1 MNYAS
6 PRYPQLFLVI
16 AGVIAI
22 VLAGTLAFAQE
33 PGRGGTLEVGFN
45 AEPSSLAPWRSGDS
59 NTHRVY
65 TALYDTLVGQ
75 YETLE
80 IVPGLAESWE
90 VSEDGTV
97 YTFNLREGVTFHN
110 GEEFNAE
117 VAKWNVDRWIN
128 APDDHINSI
137 SGVASAEAVD
147 EYTLQVTLEAPNN
160 RFLINLASGLRA
172 VLPPQ
177 AVEERGED
185 FSFNPVGTGP
195 FMFERWVSDSEIA
208 LVRNPN
214 YWRTDENG
222 DALPY
227 LDGIVFKVLP
237 DASTRHT
244 ALITGDIDLDTTI
257 SPENVA
263 DLESRDEFV
272 VYNEPGVGY
281 MGLRML
287 MTEPPFDDVR
297 VRQAI
302 SWAID
307 REAINQAAY
316 FGLATTGSGMYSPPT
331 PGYEA
336 DYDPYSPRDLE
347 KARELLAEAGYPNG
361 FSMDIIVAIPLF
373 QIVAEVMQAQLAEVG
388 INVNIQN
395 VERGTFLDGIV
406 NREWQSYVDSLTAR
420 VDPYDYYSHLE
431 CGAVYNGHEYCNEQ
445 VDQMALRD
453 GLANYTEIMDPE
465 RIALY
470 EEAHHMVM
478 EEAPL
483 AVVLYP
489 PTLYA
494 WNEAVNDLAINPAGR
509 MFYFDAWIE
518 E

>member
-1 MNYAS
+1 MYKTSLRPPNI
-6 PRYPQLFLVI
+6 LLLGTVLI
-16 AGVIAI
+16 ALLLGSVM
-22 VLAGTLAFAQE
+22 FAQE
-33 PGRGGTLEVGFN
+33 PNRGGTLVVGFN
-45 AEPSSLAPWRSGDS
+45 AEPSSLAPWRSGDT

-65 TALYDTLVGQ
+65 SAIYETLVGQ

-80 IVPGLAESWE
+80 IMPGLAESWE

-97 YTFNLREGVTFHN
+97 YTFDLREGITFHN

-117 VAKWNVDRWIN
+117 VARWNVDRWIN
-128 APDDHINSI
+128 APDGYINRI
-137 SGVASAEAVD
+137 SGVASTEVVD
-147 EYTLQVTLEAPNN
+147 DYTLQVTLAAPNN
-160 RFLINLASGLRA
+160 RFLIDLASGLRSI
-172 VLPPQ
+172 LPPQ

-195 FMFERWVSDSEIA
+195 FMFERWISDSEIA

-222 DALPY
+222 EALPY
-227 LDGIVFKVLP
+227 LDGIVFRTLP

-244 ALITGDIDLDTTI
+244 SLITGEIDLDTTI

-287 MTEPPFDDVR
+287 MTESPFDDVR
-297 VRQAI
+297 VRQAV

-307 REAINQAAY
+307 RESINQAAF

-331 PGYEA
+331 PGYEE

-347 KARELLAEAGYPNG
+347 RARQLLTEAGYPNG
-361 FSMDIIVAIPLF
+361 FSMDIVVAVPLF
-373 QIVAEVMQAQLAEVG
+373 QIVAEVLQAQLAEVG
-388 INVNIQN
+388 INVNIQS

-406 NREWQSYVDSLTAR
+406 SREWQAYVDSLTAR

-431 CGAVYNGHEYCNEQ
+431 CDAVYNGHDYCNEQ

-453 GLANYTEIMDPE
+453 GLANFTEIMDPE

-470 EEAHHMVM
+470 EEAHRMVM
-478 EEAPL
+478 DEAPL
-483 AVVLYP
+483 AVILYP

-494 WNEAVNDLAINPAGR
+494 WHTNIHDLAINPAGR
-509 MFYFDAWIE
+509 VFYFDTWKE
-518 E
+518 